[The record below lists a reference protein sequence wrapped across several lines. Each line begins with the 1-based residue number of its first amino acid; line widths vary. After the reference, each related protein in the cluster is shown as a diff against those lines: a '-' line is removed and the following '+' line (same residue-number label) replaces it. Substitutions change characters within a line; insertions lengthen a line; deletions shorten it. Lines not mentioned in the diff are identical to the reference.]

1 MYRVFDDLYKT
12 GSFSLGKWWDIN
24 IPDVEHMGMNLCL
37 YFVFCSFNVGPPFT
51 IAELVYNY
59 KFNMVYAMQIT
70 LVFLELIVTNF
81 HRQRHSGGPSGLQ
94 ADVGAAR
101 LRPLEPTAI
110 FRGPP

>member
-1 MYRVFDDLYKT
+1 MYKT

-24 IPDVEHMGMNLCL
+24 IPEVEHMGMNLGL
-37 YFVFCSFNVGPPFT
+37 YCVCCSYAVGPPFT

-59 KFNMVYAMQIT
+59 KFNMVYATQ
-70 LVFLELIVTNF
+70 LSF
-81 HRQRHSGGPSGLQ
+81 RGPKKGLQ

-110 FRGPP
+110 FRGPPVTRHLHLT